1 MAEYCPFCNL
11 ETGRN
16 QRKIKVKQLEKAL
29 ANMQAIAEFQQSI
42 NMDRYFEIKKLKT
55 RLTACINVNKGL
67 ISRNKFL
74 EEDRDKYQNMV
85 FDKMERID
93 RAKKII
99 GNLYAICKD
108 NHYPNSSV
116 LMEQAEQFL
125 KEEE

>member
-1 MAEYCPFCNL
+1 
-11 ETGRN
+11 
-16 QRKIKVKQLEKAL
+16 
-29 ANMQAIAEFQQSI
+29 
-42 NMDRYFEIKKLKT
+42 
-55 RLTACINVNKGL
+55 
-67 ISRNKFL
+67 
-74 EEDRDKYQNMV
+74 MV

-125 KEEE
+125 KEE